1 MPPGVRDST
10 DFFTDWVRG
19 RHGHAAVAVTTGPV
33 AVGWICGGIAG
44 LYPLPRGPAGAGR
57 ARLGQVEGAIG
68 PWRGGGGGR
77 GRAASLL
84 AAAADG
90 DPPFRSRGA
99 GALAGI
105 HPCPSPRSPA
115 PTWGLVYSSCIIS
128 IGSRLG
134 NSWPCSIRGVK
145 VFMKFFCFFDH

>member
-1 MPPGVRDST
+1 MNWIGWGRAGARVVTATSCLD
-10 DFFTDWVRG
+10 
-19 RHGHAAVAVTTGPV
+19 RHGDWGETDMRRHRGSLSSATRA
-33 AVGWICGGIAG
+33 CGG
-44 LYPLPRGPAGAGR
+44 R
-57 ARLGQVEGAIG
+57 EDAIG
-68 PWRGGGGGR
+68 PGQRRAWPLARRWGRPRPRGIATGR
-77 GRAASLL
+77 
-84 AAAADG
+84 AAADG

-128 IGSRLG
+128 IGTGKVRSRLG

-145 VFMKFFCFFDH
+145 VFMNFFLPL